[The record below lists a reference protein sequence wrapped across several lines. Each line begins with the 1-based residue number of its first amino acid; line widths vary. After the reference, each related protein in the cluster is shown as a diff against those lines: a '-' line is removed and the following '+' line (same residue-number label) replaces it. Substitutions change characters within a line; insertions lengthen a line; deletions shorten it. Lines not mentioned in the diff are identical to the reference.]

1 MPGRTPA
8 QSDPGRAAEIPRR
21 VDLRGPATAPA
32 SVRPPPRERG
42 PQAVST
48 ERSPEEIRREIRRRR
63 TFAIISHPDAGKTT
77 LTEKLLLYGGALR
90 EAGAVRAQ
98 KAARHATSDWLELE
112 KQRGISVSS
121 SVLHFEFGGHRVNIL
136 DTPGHRDFSEDTY
149 RTLMAADSAV
159 MLIDAARG
167 VEPQTRKLCEVC
179 RLRQIPIFTFVNKMD
194 RHGRDP
200 LDIMSEIEEVL
211 GMDVVPANWPV
222 GAGSDFRG
230 IYDRLERRLV
240 LFSGGDHGTHRV
252 DEEIVAGEPAD
263 PEVARA
269 MGPFA
274 SEVADGLELLEG
286 AGAELDAERVG
297 SGSQTPMFFGSALT
311 NFGVRPFLE
320 RYLEMAPGPVARQ
333 SGGEPVDPVTR
344 PFSGFV
350 FKIQAN
356 MDPDHRDRVA
366 FLRICSGRF
375 VKGRQT
381 THVRTGKPIRLANST
396 LLMGKDREEVEE
408 AFAGDVVGLFDP
420 GLFRIGDT
428 LSDEPGI
435 AYAGIP
441 IFAPESFM
449 RVEVAGVQKRKALEK
464 GVEQLVQ
471 EGVVQ
476 LFRDPDGGSA
486 SWILGAMGPLQF
498 DVMKHRLQTE
508 YGVELKLSNLPYTIA
523 RWPQAGFAPEDLRY
537 SERIRVVKDRDDG
550 WALLAHSPWDFDR
563 LCERNESLVLAETP
577 DPSLFESAR

>member
-1 MPGRTPA
+1 VP
-8 QSDPGRAAEIPRR
+8 
-21 VDLRGPATAPA
+21 
-32 SVRPPPRERG
+32 
-42 PQAVST
+42 T
-48 ERSPEEIRREIRRRR
+48 ERSPEEIRREIGRRR

-77 LTEKLLLYGGALR
+77 LTEKLLLYGGAVR

-121 SVLHFEFGGHRVNIL
+121 SVLHFDFDDHWVNIL

-167 VEPQTRKLCEVC
+167 VEAQTRKLCEVC
-179 RLRQIPIFTFVNKMD
+179 KLRRIPIFTFVNKMD

-230 IYDRLERRLV
+230 IYDRLGRRLV

-252 DEEIVAGEPAD
+252 EEQIIEGEPGDEALQAAMD
-263 PEVARA
+263 PFGQDVL
-269 MGPFA
+269 
-274 SEVADGLELLEG
+274 DGLELLEG
-286 AGAELDAERVG
+286 AGAELDPALVAT
-297 SGSQTPMFFGSALT
+297 GSQTPMFFGSALT
-311 NFGVRPFLE
+311 NFGVHPFLE
-320 RYLEMAPGPVARQ
+320 SFLEMAPPPVPRD
-333 SGGEPVDPVTR
+333 SGGKKIDPAEH

-366 FLRICSGRF
+366 FIRICSGRF
-375 VKGRQT
+375 EKGRQT
-381 THVRTGKPIRLANST
+381 VHVRTGKPIRLTNST
-396 LLMGKDREEVEE
+396 LLMGKGRVEAEE

-420 GLFRIGDT
+420 GIYRIGDT
-428 LSDEPGI
+428 LSDEEGVV
-435 AYAGIP
+435 YSGIP
-441 IFAPESFM
+441 IFAPECFM

-464 GVEQLVQ
+464 GIEQLVQ

-476 LFRDPDGGSA
+476 LFRDPIGGSA

-498 DVMKHRLQTE
+498 DVMKHRLQSE
-508 YGVELKLSNLPYTIA
+508 YGVELSLSSMPYKLA
-523 RWPQAGFAPEDLRY
+523 RWPQAGFDPDDFKY
-537 SERIRVVKDRDDG
+537 SERIRAVRDRDDH
-550 WALLAHSPWDFDR
+550 WALLAHSSWDFDR
-563 LCERNESLVLAETP
+563 LTERNESLVLAETP
-577 DPSLFESAR
+577 DPSLFESAG